1 MQTFTKEFL
10 RNRIFVIIIKEKENQ
25 LILLT
30 TFGITLK
37 FLDGIVF
44 GYGAITFSL

>member
-37 FLDGIVF
+37 FLDGMVL
-44 GYGAITFSL
+44 AMEL